1 VKHEQRT
8 PRPPAFVAKATL
20 AHELDVAEST
30 VDELVRRAL
39 LPPPIKFTSG
49 CVRWCWNDVEMAL
62 ASLQGGPATGDPYLA
77 GIQKLRQDDEKG
89 DNGKKSKDKKR
100 D

>member
-1 VKHEQRT
+1 MKHEQR
-8 PRPPAFVAKATL
+8 PNRPPAFVAKATL

-39 LPPPIKFTSG
+39 LPPPIKLTSG
-49 CVRWCWNDVEMAL
+49 IVRWAWIDVEMAL
-62 ASLQGGPATGDPYLA
+62 ASLKGGSATGDPYLA
-77 GIQKLRQDDEKG
+77 GIQKLHQNGKKG